1 MQWCLAGRDK
11 GRRDGTFQKLCLAQL
26 GDCSVFP
33 FSPLFPFGSRAAGR
47 FQMTLQAIFKNVW
60 LSHFPDMFSVTNP
73 GCKITD
79 AKLTAKLK
87 LV

>member
-11 GRRDGTFQKLCLAQL
+11 GRCDGTFQKLRLAQP
-26 GDCSVFP
+26 GDRSVLP
-33 FSPLFPFGSRAAGR
+33 FSSLFLSGSRTVGR
-47 FQMTLQAIFKNVW
+47 FQMTLQVIFKNLW